1 MRDSELQLY
10 SVTDEI
16 LLFWENQ
23 LNLFYH
29 LSNID
34 DLFLGDS

>member
-16 LLFWENQ
+16 LLFWEKQ